1 MTSATIAKD
10 FIATDE
16 PAQGLQRLVA
26 RFGGHAYDA
35 HRHET
40 YAVGHT
46 LSGAQAFRYRGSERI
61 SVQDEC
67 MVIHPDEVHDG
78 HAGVPEGFS
87 YRMLYIEPW
96 LVCRALGRDSL
107 LPFVP
112 GVVERDAQLAAL
124 IDDAFADFPN
134 PMEPLQADAFIS
146 DVAAHLAKRSDD
158 ARPQRAT
165 ALPVDEVAA
174 ARSFLTEEFDRQ
186 VSSDDLE
193 RVTGLDRF
201 ELSRAFRRLL
211 GTSPHRYLVGRRL
224 AHARALVAGGEG
236 LAEAAAA
243 SGFAD
248 QSHMTRHFR
257 ARFGMTPGR
266 FADLAGTTAS

>member
-1 MTSATIAKD
+1 MIND

-16 PAQGLQRLVA
+16 PTQGLQRLVA
-26 RFGGHAYDA
+26 RFGGHAYDP

-46 LSGAQAFRYRGSERI
+46 LSGAQAFRYRGSDRV
-61 SVQDEC
+61 SVRDEC

-78 HAGVPEGFS
+78 HAGAPEGFS

-96 LVCRALGRDSL
+96 LICRALGRDRL

-112 GVVERDAQLAAL
+112 GVVERDAGLAAL
-124 IDDAFADFPN
+124 IDEAFTDFPGA
-134 PMEPLQADAFIS
+134 MEPLQADAFIA
-146 DVAAHLAKRSDD
+146 DVAQHLARRSDD
-158 ARPQRAT
+158 ARPRRT
-165 ALPVDEVAA
+165 AQLPVDEVAA
-174 ARSFLTEEFDRQ
+174 ARSFLAEEFDRP

-193 RVTGLDRF
+193 RITGLDRF
-201 ELSRAFRRLL
+201 ELSRAFRRLV

-224 AHARALVAGGEG
+224 ANARSRMAAGEP
-236 LAEAAAA
+236 LAEVAAA

-257 ARFGMTPGR
+257 ARFGITPGR
-266 FADLAGTTAS
+266 FTTLASSAKA

>member
-1 MTSATIAKD
+1 MTPALMLKD

-26 RFGGHAYDA
+26 RFGGHAYDP

-46 LSGAQAFRYRGSERI
+46 LSGAQAFHYRGSDRV
-61 SVQDEC
+61 SVQHEC
-67 MVIHPDEVHDG
+67 MVLHPDEVHDG

-87 YRMLYIEPW
+87 YRMLYVEPW
-96 LVCRALGRDSL
+96 LVCRGLGRDRL

-112 GVVERDAQLAAL
+112 GVVERDAELAAL
-124 IDDAFADFPN
+124 IDGAFADFPN
-134 PMEPLQADAFIS
+134 PMEPLQADAFVA
-146 DVAAHLAKRSDD
+146 DVAAHLARRSDD
-158 ARPQRAT
+158 AKPQRAT
-165 ALPVDEVAA
+165 ALPVEKVAA
-174 ARSFLTEEFDRQ
+174 ARSFLAEEFDRQ
-186 VSSDDLE
+186 VTSDDLE
-193 RVTGLDRF
+193 RITGLDRF

-224 AHARALVAGGEG
+224 AAARARMAAGEG
-236 LAEAAAA
+236 LAEAADA

-257 ARFGMTPGR
+257 ARYGITPGR
-266 FADLAGTTAS
+266 FAELAGVGRA